1 MIAMYV
7 GRSGMTYE
15 LAHLN
20 FNGTFQAAEISI
32 TYDVIALWSF
42 LTDTLWPWQRATEL
56 DFIAGNNAVWI
67 LRRSPH
73 HYIGEHPDIPR
84 CTRYCVCEGESKGEQ
99 MWNAWNVCRGSVN
112 MPYPLALI
120 NLNMTLIN

>member
-32 TYDVIALWSF
+32 TYDVIAL
-42 LTDTLWPWQRATEL
+42 
-56 DFIAGNNAVWI
+56 
-67 LRRSPH
+67 
-73 HYIGEHPDIPR
+73 
-84 CTRYCVCEGESKGEQ
+84 
-99 MWNAWNVCRGSVN
+99 
-112 MPYPLALI
+112 
-120 NLNMTLIN
+120 